1 MVNVAKLLNEQEIL
15 KSRINKMVYGSI
27 EIREQN
33 NKKYIYVHFCDNKK
47 TKGAFVRLKFLNI
60 IFWIDFGWCFTH

>member
-1 MVNVAKLLNEQEIL
+1 MVNVAKLLHEQEIL

-33 NKKYIYVHFCDNKK
+33 NKNIFMYIFVIIKNKRRLCAPKVFKYHI
-47 TKGAFVRLKFLNI
+47 LN
-60 IFWIDFGWCFTH
+60 

>member
-1 MVNVAKLLNEQEIL
+1 MVNVTKLLNEQEIL

-47 TKGAFVRLKFLNI
+47 QKAPL
-60 IFWIDFGWCFTH
+60 CA